1 VSTEGPTGN
10 GQRLEGV
17 RVLLVDDDPDTLEAT
32 ALTLEHYGAT
42 VIRSQSAPRA
52 LEVLE
57 RERPDV
63 LLSDIAM
70 PGQSGFELI
79 ARVRALP
86 PERGGRVPAAALTAF
101 SGPADQERVLAAG
114 FTLHIPKPV
123 EATQLVMAIAALV
136 GRGTEQSEPGSS

>member
-1 VSTEGPTGN
+1 VSIERPAGD

-42 VIRSQSAPRA
+42 VTRIQSASQA
-52 LEVLE
+52 LEAFE
-57 RERPDV
+57 RGRPDV

-70 PGQSGFELI
+70 PGQNGFELI

-86 PERGGRVPAAALTAF
+86 PERGGQVPAAALTAF
-101 SGPADQERVLAAG
+101 SGPADQERVLASG

-123 EATQLVMAIAALV
+123 EPIQLVMAIAALV
-136 GRGTEQSEPGSS
+136 GRGTSPSEAGSR

>member
-1 VSTEGPTGN
+1 VSTEGQTGN

-42 VIRSQSAPRA
+42 VTRVQSAARA
-52 LEVLE
+52 LEALE

-70 PGQSGFELI
+70 PVQSGFELI

-86 PERGGRVPAAALTAF
+86 PDRGGRTLAAALTAF
-101 SGPADQERVLAAG
+101 ATAEDQERVLAAG
-114 FTLHIPKPV
+114 FTLHITKPV
-123 EATQLVMAIAALV
+123 EPVQLVMAIAALV
-136 GRGTEQSEPGSS
+136 GRGADRSKPG

>member
-1 VSTEGPTGN
+1 VSTEGQTGN

-42 VIRSQSAPRA
+42 VTRVQSAARA

-70 PGQSGFELI
+70 PVQSGFELI

-86 PERGGRVPAAALTAF
+86 PDRGGRTLAAALTAF
-101 SGPADQERVLAAG
+101 ATAEDRERVLAAG
-114 FTLHIPKPV
+114 FTLHITKPV
-123 EATQLVMAIAALV
+123 EPVQLVMAIAALL
-136 GRGTEQSEPGSS
+136 GRGPDRSEPG

>member
-1 VSTEGPTGN
+1 MSTEGQAGN

-42 VIRSQSAPRA
+42 VTRIQSAPRA

-70 PGQSGFELI
+70 PGQTGFELI
-79 ARVRALP
+79 AHVRALP
-86 PERGGRVPAAALTAF
+86 PEGGGRIPAAALTAF

-114 FTLHIPKPV
+114 FTLHVPKPV
-123 EATQLVMAIAALV
+123 EPVQLVMAVAALA
-136 GRGTEQSEPGSS
+136 GRGAERSERGSS

>member
-1 VSTEGPTGN
+1 M
-10 GQRLEGV
+10 EGV

-42 VIRSQSAPRA
+42 VTRVQSAARA

-70 PGQSGFELI
+70 PVQSGFELI

-86 PERGGRVPAAALTAF
+86 PDRGGRTLAAALTAF
-101 SGPADQERVLAAG
+101 ATAEDRERVLAAG
-114 FTLHIPKPV
+114 FTLHITKPV
-123 EATQLVMAIAALV
+123 EPVQLVMAIAALL
-136 GRGTEQSEPGSS
+136 GRGPDRSEPG